1 MVLTTNLS
9 MREKDFQA
17 IKEEINHYI
26 RENRNLVRDIKICH
40 NFKEQANKYAKEI
53 INLNKEL
60 LREKNLVNIINLE

>member
-9 MREKDFQA
+9 MREKDFQK

-26 RENRNLVRDIKICH
+26 RENRNLTREIKICH
-40 NFKEQANKYAKEI
+40 NYKEQANKYAKEI

-60 LREKNLVNIINLE
+60 LREKNLVECI